1 MLSRSLGSGFVD
13 RMDASQVIHP
23 TFGRMLLSNGIW
35 RSGGATVEIVSLV
48 YIALSPTRMMSELR
62 KNKKKN
68 TGTEE
73 PPLNIEELHDI

>member
-1 MLSRSLGSGFVD
+1 MR
-13 RMDASQVIHP
+13 
-23 TFGRMLLSNGIW
+23 LSNGIW
-35 RSGGATVEIVSLV
+35 RSGGATVELVFLV

-73 PPLNIEELHDI
+73 PPLNIEELHQI